1 VNDYEH
7 VRLDITGPVATVCID
22 RPAARNSLT
31 RQTGLELFDAVCRV
45 AGDRA
50 VRVCVLRGKGAD
62 FCCGA
67 DLKAAQSAESKPPPA
82 WDTYQV
88 TVLLH
93 EMPAV
98 TVAAVRGG
106 CAGAGFGWA
115 CACDL
120 RVADTTAVMNTAFL
134 DVGVAGDM
142 GVPWTLPRIVGAGR
156 ARDLSFFPRK
166 LAAADAQQIGLFNQ
180 VWTASTFEEEL
191 KRFTRRLVGAAP
203 MALVLMKAHYVEAER
218 LGLRSFVSLE
228 AERHVRLLGSE
239 DRVEAFRAWLEKR
252 PGNFVGR

>member
-1 VNDYEH
+1 
-7 VRLDITGPVATVCID
+7 VCID
-22 RPAARNSLT
+22 RPEARNSLT
-31 RQTGLELFDAVCRV
+31 RQTGLELFDAVRRV
-45 AGDRA
+45 AEDRA
-50 VRVCVLRGKGAD
+50 VRVCVLRGNGAD

-67 DLKAAQSAESKPPPA
+67 DLKAAPSVSEPKPPPA

-98 TVAAVRGG
+98 TIAAIRGG

-120 RVADTTAVMNTAFL
+120 RVADTSAIMNTAFL

-156 ARDLSFFPRK
+156 ARELSFFPRK
-166 LAAADAQQIGLFNQ
+166 LGAADALQIGLLNQ
-180 VWTASTFEEEL
+180 VWAPSAFEEEL
-191 KRFTRRLVGAAP
+191 ERLTRRLAGAAP
-203 MALVLMKAHYVEAER
+203 MALVTMKANYVEAER
-218 LGLRSFVSLE
+218 LELRSFMSLE

-239 DRVEAFRAWLEKR
+239 DRIEAFRAWLEKR
-252 PGNFVGR
+252 AGRFLGR